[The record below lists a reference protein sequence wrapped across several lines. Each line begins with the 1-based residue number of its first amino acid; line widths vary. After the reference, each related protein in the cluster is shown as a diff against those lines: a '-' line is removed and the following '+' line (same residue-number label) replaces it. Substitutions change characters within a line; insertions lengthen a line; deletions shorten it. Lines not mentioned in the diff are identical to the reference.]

1 MDVRPLLPVSAIIS
15 PYRTDANSIISP
27 ARTDPKSIISQ
38 APNPTIRQ
46 MAALTITLSTE
57 P

>member
-1 MDVRPLLPVSAIIS
+1 MENRVSAIIS
-15 PYRTDANSIISP
+15 PSRTDTNSIISP
-27 ARTDPKSIISQ
+27 

-46 MAALTITLSTE
+46 MAALTITLSNE